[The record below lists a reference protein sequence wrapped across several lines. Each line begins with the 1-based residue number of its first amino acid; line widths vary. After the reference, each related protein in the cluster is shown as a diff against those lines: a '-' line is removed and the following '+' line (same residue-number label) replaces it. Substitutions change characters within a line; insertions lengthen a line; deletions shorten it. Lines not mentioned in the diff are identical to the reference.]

1 MAWLSAARFKL
12 NQPKLGQ
19 SAAVRFKLNH
29 TGRWG
34 GKKARAFNRILRLVT
49 HPIPFSE
56 PGASQGLG
64 VGVPENKPP
73 DATF

>member
-19 SAAVRFKLNH
+19 SSAERFKLNH

-34 GKKARAFNRILRLVT
+34 GKKARAFNGILRLVT
-49 HPIPFSE
+49 RPIPFSE
-56 PGASQGLG
+56 PWARQGFG
-64 VGVPENKPP
+64 MGVPENKTP
-73 DATF
+73 DAIF